1 VTQPARYDITIH
13 QGATFVLPLQYRD
26 NTGLPID
33 MTGYGVNATLWN
45 NVGTVKLANFDTPWT
60 VQASFTFSAG
70 DITDWTN
77 VRLRFT
83 QTNSGGGGNARGSA
97 VSWAEIEAPAAAAVL
112 TRYVLVT

>member
-1 VTQPARYDITIH
+1 VSQPARYDITIH

-60 VQASFTFSAG
+60 VQASGAFEL
-70 DITDWTN
+70 
-77 VRLRFT
+77 RLT
-83 QTNSGGGGNARGSA
+83 PSGTSII
-97 VSWAEIEAPAAAAVL
+97 AEQGQ
-112 TRYVLVT
+112 YDVLVTEPGGDKYYILQGTAFFDPGLTWRGV